1 MDTRVPVISYGRLPN
16 LNKIVNLVAQKYIVD
31 YIDKFGSIWDFI
43 PLNVYDEVKARLI
56 RDGYV
61 DPVAAAP
68 LIAASDEFHYNALA
82 NMREGL
88 KRAQKAGTQI
98 AIMSN
103 TGINGV
109 TGTYKT
115 PTI

>member
-1 MDTRVPVISYGRLPN
+1 MAFFPVN
-16 LNKIVNLVAQKYIVD
+16 IVFE
-31 YIDKFGSIWDFI
+31 IDFLREMCIRDS
-43 PLNVYDEVKARLI
+43 VYDEVKARLI

-103 TGINGV
+103 RCV
-109 TGTYKT
+109 
-115 PTI
+115 